1 MNAPFDALVLAG
13 SRPGPD
19 SVAEYAGVA
28 HKALIELEGQTLLA
42 RVIGALDAAGAARI
56 GVSTNAPE
64 VIALLPTLK
73 TRARLEHLPAEA
85 GPSLSALRGA
95 QALGTPLLITTCDHA
110 LLETAW
116 VRYFIDAAPAR
127 ADIAVMLAPQAVV
140 EAAAPGVRRTYLRF
154 ADGAFSGCNLFLL
167 QHPQALNALLFWSRM
182 EALRKTPWK
191 IAMAIG
197 PFTLIAYALRLLSL
211 DGMLRRIGGKAGV
224 TAAAVR
230 SPFGLAAVDVDKP
243 SDLDLVRRLTA

>member
-1 MNAPFDALVLAG
+1 VSAPFDALVLAG

-19 SVAEYAGVA
+19 PVAEYAGVA
-28 HKALIELEGQTLLA
+28 HKALIEVEGQTLLA
-42 RVIGALDAAGAARI
+42 RVISALDEAGAARI
-56 GVSTNAPE
+56 GVSTNAPQ
-64 VIALLPTLK
+64 VITLLATLK
-73 TRARLEHLPAEA
+73 TRATLEHLAAQP
-85 GPSLSALRGA
+85 GPSLSALIGA
-95 QALGTPLLITTCDHA
+95 QELGTPLLITTCDHA
-110 LLETAW
+110 LLEASW
-116 VRYFIDAAPAR
+116 VRYFVDAAPAQ
-127 ADIAVMLAPQAVV
+127 ADIAVMLSPQAAV

-167 QHPQALNALLFWSRM
+167 QRPQALNALRFWSRM

-191 IAMAIG
+191 VAMAIG
-197 PFTLIAYALRLLSL
+197 PVTLVAYALRLLSL
-211 DGMLRRIGGKAGV
+211 EGMLRRIGAKAGV